1 MSYVAKFNR
10 GRKNKDLAA
19 ATDMTGGGAYADIVV
34 PPQAEG
40 DSFGQTKDLQ
50 TQVDAVKNE
59 VAATGG
65 MPRAAMMPPS
75 PVNLGAATN
84 KPNEPVTSGIP
95 LGAGD
100 NGGLNMGTDT
110 VSNFIKAAKIEFP
123 DPIWDELLD
132 A

>member
-10 GRKNKDLAA
+10 GRRNSALTE

-34 PPQAEG
+34 PPQVEG

-50 TQVDAVKNE
+50 TQVDSVSNPADANLVN
-59 VAATGG
+59 AAR
-65 MPRAAMMPPS
+65 MIPPS

-84 KPNEPVTSGIP
+84 KLNEPITSGIP

-100 NGGLNMGTDT
+100 NGGLNMRTDT
-110 VSNFIKAAKIEFP
+110 VNNFIQAAKLEFP

>member
-1 MSYVAKFNR
+1 MAKFNR
-10 GRKNKDLAA
+10 GRRNSALTE

-34 PPQAEG
+34 PPQVEG

-50 TQVDAVKNE
+50 TQVDSVSNPADANLVN
-59 VAATGG
+59 AAR
-65 MPRAAMMPPS
+65 MIPPS

-84 KPNEPVTSGIP
+84 KLNDPITSGIP

-100 NGGLNMGTDT
+100 NGGLNMRTDT
-110 VSNFIKAAKIEFP
+110 VNNFIQAAKLEFP

>member
-50 TQVDAVKNE
+50 TQVDSVSNPADANLVN
-59 VAATGG
+59 AAR
-65 MPRAAMMPPS
+65 MIPPS

-84 KPNEPVTSGIP
+84 KLNEPITSGIP

>member
-1 MSYVAKFNR
+1 MAKFNR
-10 GRKNKDLAA
+10 GRKNSALTES
-19 ATDMTGGGAYADIVV
+19 TDMTGGGAYADIVV

-50 TQVDAVKNE
+50 TQVDAVINP
-59 VAATGG
+59 VNATLGNAA
-65 MPRAAMMPPS
+65 PMMPPS

-84 KPNEPVTSGIP
+84 KLNEPITSGIP

-110 VSNFIKAAKIEFP
+110 VNNFIQAA
-123 DPIWDELLD
+123 
-132 A
+132 

>member
-1 MSYVAKFNR
+1 MAKFNR
-10 GRKNKDLAA
+10 GRRNSALTE

-34 PPQAEG
+34 PPQVEG

-50 TQVDAVKNE
+50 TQVDSVSNPADSNLVN
-59 VAATGG
+59 AAR
-65 MPRAAMMPPS
+65 MIPPS

-84 KPNEPVTSGIP
+84 KLNEPITSGIP

-100 NGGLNMGTDT
+100 NGGLNMRTDT
-110 VSNFIKAAKIEFP
+110 VNNFIQAAKLEFP

>member
-1 MSYVAKFNR
+1 MAKFNR
-10 GRKNKDLAA
+10 GRRNSALTE

-34 PPQAEG
+34 PPQVEG

-50 TQVDAVKNE
+50 TQVDSVSNPADANLVN
-59 VAATGG
+59 AAR
-65 MPRAAMMPPS
+65 MIPPS

-84 KPNEPVTSGIP
+84 KLNEPITSGIP

-100 NGGLNMGTDT
+100 NGGLNMRTDT
-110 VSNFIKAAKIEFP
+110 VNNFIQAAKLEFP